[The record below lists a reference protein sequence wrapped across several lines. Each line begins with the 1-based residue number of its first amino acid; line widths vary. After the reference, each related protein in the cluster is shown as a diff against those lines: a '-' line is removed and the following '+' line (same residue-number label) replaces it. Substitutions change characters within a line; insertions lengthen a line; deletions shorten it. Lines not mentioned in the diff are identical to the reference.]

1 MNKYSVKTDCVVTPE
16 KHLDSAFLNVQSGRI
31 AGLSAKSSGPIV
43 DLSGTVVAPALVDA
57 HDHLFGNYF
66 PKIGRNDGSYL
77 NWKPWDDDLKAHP
90 VYKERAHIQPV
101 DIYRLASY
109 KHILSGCLTV
119 SDHMPHRVNEPLLD
133 AIKDI
138 PIRIQRK
145 YCLAHESSSYDLRWG
160 DGIVFEH
167 RRAVKE
173 KIPFITHIEEGW
185 DEEATKGIDIL
196 KVLGSLTKN
205 TVLIHAIALS
215 DRDIDDIAK
224 ARASCVW
231 CPGSNWFMFR
241 KTGQV
246 KKWLAKKINVSLG
259 TDSPHTGELNMLYE
273 ARWGRKLY
281 KKIYGSELDSKT
293 LFRMMTINPAKAL
306 WLDKETG
313 SLEKGKSAD
322 FIAVR
327 RGASCKDPWKTIID
341 SDFAAMSLVVYQGKP
356 VYGDPSR
363 ADFFRKAGVPF
374 RKISVTGTPKIIHG
388 DPDELMKRIRK
399 NVGFR
404 KEIPFLPVD
413 V

>member
-1 MNKYSVKTDCVVTPE
+1 MNKYSVKADCIITPD
-16 KHLDSAFLNVQSGRI
+16 KRLDASYLNVGSGRI
-31 AGLSAKSSGPIV
+31 AGLAAKSSGPVV
-43 DLSGTVVAPALVDA
+43 DLSGTVVAPAFVDA
-57 HDHLFGNYF
+57 HDHLFGNYY
-66 PKIGRNDGSYL
+66 PKIGRGDGSYL

-90 VYKERAHIQPV
+90 VYKERANVQPV

-109 KHILSGCLTV
+109 KHIFSGCLTV
-119 SDHMPHRVNEPLLD
+119 SDHMPHRVNEPLLE
-133 AIKDI
+133 AIKEI

-196 KVLGSLTKN
+196 KILGALTRN

-215 DRDIDDIAK
+215 DKDMNDIAK
-224 ARASCVW
+224 AGASCVW

-246 KKWLAKKINVSLG
+246 KKWLAKGINVSLG

-281 KKIYGSELDSKT
+281 RKIYGSDLPYKT
-293 LFRMMTINPAKAL
+293 LLGMMTINPAKAL
-306 WLDKETG
+306 WLDGETG

-322 FIAVR
+322 FIAVSGRDVR
-327 RGASCKDPWKTIID
+327 RDPWKAVIE
-341 SDFAAMSLVVYQGKP
+341 SDFAAMSLVVYRGKP
-356 VYGDPSR
+356 VYGDPAR
-363 ADFFRKAGVPF
+363 KDFFKQAGVPF
-374 RKISVTGTPKIIHG
+374 RKISVAGTDKIING
-388 DPDELMKRIRK
+388 DPDLLLKRIRK

-404 KEIPFLPVD
+404 KDIPFLPVD